1 VWNNIFAGAK
11 AGDGAVQESCYP
23 YAIPTCPCNHHSLN
37 SSLPKCPA
45 EGKISTPTCD
55 FTKKFACE
63 DKGIFKADSVSLIP
77 AANMEQELVENG
89 PITVAYTVYDDFL
102 TYKTG
107 VYTKG
112 ADAKALG
119 GHSVKIVGFGVDN
132 ATKMKYWTV
141 ANSWNAEWGDG
152 GFFKIRRG
160 TNVRD
165 IADAREIPPSDP
177 EPHCTGCIHPCVLQ
191 VPAHTFAHT
200 TPHSTDH
207 TALLPRITTTTAH
220 RNATSR
226 ATLSLPG
233 CRWHRP
239 PPPTPR
245 SSPSCRRSI
254 VGPPFMVSRTRR
266 RPSATIVVSS
276 LRAPRPA
283 WPLRTGRSRREERG
297 VSSRE

>member
-1 VWNNIFAGAK
+1 MSTRCVREMSMMSRLDHALLLPPLCPSLTPLLPPLLGNPIAVWSNIFAGAK

-165 IADAREIPPSDP
+165 IANPADARELARPP
-177 EPHCTGCIHPCVLQ
+177 ILN
-191 VPAHTFAHT
+191 
-200 TPHSTDH
+200 H
-207 TALLPRITTTTAH
+207 TAHDAY
-220 RNATSR
+220 
-226 ATLSLPG
+226 TL
-233 CRWHRP
+233 
-239 PPPTPR
+239 
-245 SSPSCRRSI
+245 
-254 VGPPFMVSRTRR
+254 
-266 RPSATIVVSS
+266 AY
-276 LRAPRPA
+276 
-283 WPLRTGRSRREERG
+283 
-297 VSSRE
+297 